1 VSDKIK
7 NGEKML
13 LPASQKKNQPTENF
27 SPAKSFF
34 IQLMNTFKLILT
46 ETVGTA

>member
-13 LPASQKKNQPTENF
+13 LPASQKTNQQKI
-27 SPAKSFF
+27 SHQLKAFF
-34 IQLMNTFKLILT
+34 IQLVNTFKLILT